1 MKNRK
6 QTSKRLAEL
15 AVRTLR
21 DPRASRPSKS
31 LAASALAQTAPDKP
45 GRKPRRVTAKAVS

>member
-15 AVRTLR
+15 AARTLR
-21 DPRASRPSKS
+21 DPRASRRSKS

-45 GRKPRRVTAKAVS
+45 GHKPRRVAAKAVS